1 MSIIQSEVYV
11 FIFDLS
17 KKSSTNELVKVAARE
32 YYLRKNGTA
41 FGEKKLSDEL
51 FEVGHTGLG
60 KPYFPNCR
68 EIFFSVSHSGEY
80 LVCAVANENVGVDIE
95 KTSDDTDKRFGDLK
109 SRLIRIASRFFHPDE
124 ASIVK
129 TDPIPRFY
137 EVFTAKESYVKFTG
151 SGFDETLSE
160 HSVLPE
166 HREMPSCHSVGE
178 ASWHADGVEFHQLV
192 FKDDYTLC
200 ICTENQSAL
209 QIVYVDDDT
218 LQDVFKLHYN
228 I

>member
-1 MSIIQSEVYV
+1 M
-11 FIFDLS
+11 
-17 KKSSTNELVKVAARE
+17 
-32 YYLRKNGTA
+32 
-41 FGEKKLSDEL
+41 
-51 FEVGHTGLG
+51 
-60 KPYFPNCR
+60 
-68 EIFFSVSHSGEY
+68 
-80 LVCAVANENVGVDIE
+80 
-95 KTSDDTDKRFGDLK
+95 
-109 SRLIRIASRFFHPDE
+109 
-124 ASIVK
+124 K

-166 HREMPSCHSVGE
+166 HREMPSCHSSGE
-178 ASWHADGVEFHQLV
+178 VSWHADGVEFRQLV